1 LRRSFFAF
9 FHEKPPKFE
18 RWRDRGFMQVRAVGR
33 DAGRN
38 IERPA
43 LAQIEAQ

>member
-9 FHEKPPKFE
+9 FDEKPPKFE
-18 RWRDRGFMQVRAVGR
+18 RDRGFMQVRAAGR
-33 DAGRN
+33 DAGPN

-43 LAQIEAQ
+43 LARIEAQ